1 MTAGAPSADERGAQ
15 EHVARENSAQE
26 HVAPENSAQGQVRVV
41 LALGSNLGDRL
52 ATLQESV
59 TAIAGLPGTEILA
72 VSPVYETAPVGGPAQ
87 PDYLNAVLI
96 AASSLPA
103 GELLAAAQSIERAFK
118 RTREV
123 RFGPRT
129 LDIDVISYGD
139 EVSGDPVLT
148 LPHPR
153 AHERAFVLAPW
164 HDVDP
169 DAELPGRGGVID
181 LLAGVGTDGVRR
193 YGDVMLGVMPEA
205 CQRHCPAKRPQG
217 LL

>member
-1 MTAGAPSADERGAQ
+1 MTAAAAGARDG
-15 EHVARENSAQE
+15 
-26 HVAPENSAQGQVRVV
+26 VRVV

-59 TAIAGLPGTEILA
+59 TAVAGLPGSEVLA
-72 VSPVYETAPVGGPAQ
+72 VSPVYETVPVGGPAQ

-96 AASSLPA
+96 VHTSLASR
-103 GELLAAAQSIERAFK
+103 ELLNATQSIESDFK

-139 EVSGDPVLT
+139 EVSGNPVLT

-153 AHERAFVLAPW
+153 AHERAFVLVPW

-169 DAELPGRGGVID
+169 HAELPGRGRVKD
-181 LLAGVGTDGVRR
+181 LLAVVGTDGVRR
-193 YGDVMLGVMPEA
+193 RSDAVLRIPV
-205 CQRHCPAKRPQG
+205 QRPRG
-217 LL
+217 LS

>member
-1 MTAGAPSADERGAQ
+1 MTAGVTAAAAGAQRSGDQRGADDG
-15 EHVARENSAQE
+15 A
-26 HVAPENSAQGQVRVV
+26 RVV

-59 TAIAGLPGTEILA
+59 TAVAGLPGTEVLA
-72 VSPVYETAPVGGPAQ
+72 VSPVYETVPVGGPAQ

-96 AASSLPA
+96 VRTSLPSR
-103 GELLAAAQSIERAFK
+103 ELLNVTQSIETDFK

-129 LDIDVISYGD
+129 LDIDIISYGD
-139 EVSGDPVLT
+139 EVSGNPVLT

-153 AHERAFVLAPW
+153 AHERAFVLVPW

-169 DAELPGRGGVID
+169 HAELPGRGHVEE
-181 LLAGVGTDGVRR
+181 LLTVVGTDGVRR
-193 YGDVMLGVMPEA
+193 RSDAVLRIPV
-205 CQRHCPAKRPQG
+205 QRPRG
-217 LL
+217 LS